1 MPSTGVRNV
10 NSFLKLLR
18 QRLVDRFIQE
28 WSGVIRDRER
38 HEIYPS
44 FKTFFEK
51 ELYISSIDI
60 DCFRV
65 AVAQATFGV
74 LPLNNNFH
82 RYSVSPIDRNC
93 AFCVSKIE
101 DEYHLLFVCP
111 VHADLRN
118 KFMQV
123 ASIMSVKSALEARNI
138 GLCQSVSKFV
148 FHAINRRKQ
157 FLDSE

>member
-1 MPSTGVRNV
+1 MRLQRGVGNI
-10 NSFLKLLR
+10 NSFLKSLK

-65 AVAQATFGV
+65 AVAQSRFGV
-74 LPLNNNFH
+74 LPLNNNLH

-93 AFCVSKIE
+93 AICVSKIE
-101 DEYHLLFVCP
+101 NDF
-111 VHADLRN
+111 
-118 KFMQV
+118 F
-123 ASIMSVKSALEARNI
+123 
-138 GLCQSVSKFV
+138 
-148 FHAINRRKQ
+148 NRVREI
-157 FLDSE
+157 SN